1 MADSV
6 LFRVRVTGEFT
17 KLADLIM
24 QCGQCPWPGRSE
36 SRHWADSRAAGA
48 PPPREAARLPPR
60 LHLHTHLIPKI
71 VAKFP
76 HPFNLKKFPRS
87 GAHKWGE
94 LANIF
99 PIFLYPDQNFR
110 VCCPVLNVRIPHKNE
125 YLNVFLTSCLGAP
138 ELLSVAVHFLPSDSQ
153 QLANSI
159 LAVITNKGAAMCTRQ
174 RQYITLI
181 SLQFTVSVA
190 QAHGGAERAELLF
203 CSPPN
208 TAVSAVSAIFHW
220 HK

>member
-1 MADSV
+1 MTTSPYTFD
-6 LFRVRVTGEFT
+6 
-17 KLADLIM
+17 
-24 QCGQCPWPGRSE
+24 
-36 SRHWADSRAAGA
+36 
-48 PPPREAARLPPR
+48 
-60 LHLHTHLIPKI
+60 PKI

-76 HPFNLKKFPRS
+76 TPFLTNFSPFWLPQVGGIGKYFS
-87 GAHKWGE
+87 H
-94 LANIF
+94 F
-99 PIFLYPDQNFR
+99 SSLYPDQNFR